1 MKMDA
6 CHLLLRRPW
15 QFDRGTIHDGRKNN
29 YSLVKGG
36 QKFTLLPM
44 KQRAKYPIPNP
55 KPSFFVTKSFIKE
68 SIELGQVYILFST
81 LELESMY
88 VPTAI
93 QQLMNAFDDIFSTDL
108 PSDLPPMRDIQHCID
123 LIPGSSLPNKPAY
136 RITPLEREEL
146 QKQVTEL
153 IQKWYIRPSISPCSV
168 PALLTPKKDGS
179 WRMCVDSRAINK
191 ITIKYRF
198 PIPRLDD
205 MLDCLTSVKV
215 FSKLDLRSGYHQIRV
230 KLGDEWK
237 TAFKTPHGLFEW
249 LVMPFGLTNA
259 PSTFMRVMTQML
271 QPVLGICAVVYFD
284 DILVYSKTLDE
295 YVRHLKKVFE
305 LLREYK
311 LCANTKKCTFATDQV
326 GFLGYIVSTKGIKM
340 DPNKVKAILNW
351 PIPKSVAKVRSFHG
365 LVTFYW
371 RFIKDFNFIA
381 APLTDC
387 LKQQSLQ

>member
-1 MKMDA
+1 VLCDIVKMDA

-15 QFDRGTIHDGRKNN
+15 QFDRGTIHDGRKNS

-44 KQRAKYPIPNP
+44 KQRAKYPTPNP

-68 SIELGQVYILFST
+68 SMELGQVYILFSA
-81 LELESMY
+81 LELESMH
-88 VPTAI
+88 VPIAI
-93 QQLMNAFDDIFSTDL
+93 QQLMNEFDDVFFTDL

-136 RITPLEREEL
+136 RMTPLEREEL

-153 IQKWYIRPSISPCSV
+153 IQKGYIRPSSSPCSILV
-168 PALLTPKKDGS
+168 LLTLKKDRS

-205 MLDCLTSVKV
+205 MLDCLTSAKV

-230 KLGDEWK
+230 KPGDEWK
-237 TAFKTPHGLFEW
+237 TAFKTPHVLFEW

-284 DILVYSKTLDE
+284 DILVYSKTLDGH
-295 YVRHLKKVFE
+295 VGHLKKVFE

-311 LCANTKKCTFATDQV
+311 FYANTKKCTFAT
-326 GFLGYIVSTKGIKM
+326 Y
-340 DPNKVKAILNW
+340 
-351 PIPKSVAKVRSFHG
+351 
-365 LVTFYW
+365 
-371 RFIKDFNFIA
+371 
-381 APLTDC
+381 
-387 LKQQSLQ
+387 